1 MTHRK
6 VTRGRA
12 EWRGTRGTS
21 IDATC
26 TMGRAGKYA
35 EPEICSEKAE
45 KALEGANACL
55 KTSLDL
61 GNEDKEVLECG
72 RKSNRKK
79 IIDEEGQFGRARG
92 SQAGAPGPKHI
103 PARDGGGGLHTARDP
118 DHAVDDILYYN
129 IHKVSSCIS
138 HLL

>member
-61 GNEDKEVLECG
+61 GNEDKEVSGVWEEVKQEENNRRG
-72 RKSNRKK
+72 RTIWESSRLT
-79 IIDEEGQFGRARG
+79 GRCPGTKAHT
-92 SQAGAPGPKHI
+92 SQGWGWGA
-103 PARDGGGGLHTARDP
+103 AYST
-118 DHAVDDILYYN
+118 
-129 IHKVSSCIS
+129 
-138 HLL
+138 